1 MKRRKR
7 VKESIP
13 IPNVYLD
20 VINLLMPCTY
30 WCLSCLYTLIFALD
44 SSTIKTTHSNNFK
57 CEQKLIIDAM
67 KIMMGNRQQA
77 TRYHL
82 TFYVI

>member
-13 IPNVYLD
+13 IPNVY
-20 VINLLMPCTY
+20 IILMSSIYLHPV
-30 WCLSCLYTLIFALD
+30 IFALD
-44 SSTIKTTHSNNFK
+44 SSTIKTTHSNNLK
-57 CEQKLIIDAM
+57 CEQKLIIDPM

-77 TRYHL
+77 TKYHL